1 MTKNSIKA
9 FFLVLKVIIYLFLF
23 DITSSKAQIA
33 LEAIVTKV
41 YDGDTIE
48 ISTGDKV
55 RYIGIDAPELHK
67 KSDGFWEEINEPF
80 AKEAFE
86 KNKAL
91 VYGKKVKLVFDKE
104 KKDRYGRLLCYVFID
119 NIFVNELLLS
129 EALAFPYIKPPNT
142 YFKKRLLDAFKK
154 AFLSR
159 KNLFSSVI
167 KPSEINFYIG
177 KEVWYTGKI
186 RNIIIGNKKA
196 EIFTDY
202 LIIDAPKSSIKKL
215 NIYYGLNIYAYGK
228 LTKKHERI
236 RLIVKK
242 PSHLVLE

>member
-1 MTKNSIKA
+1 MVKTTVK
-9 FFLVLKVIIYLFLF
+9 VLLLILEAIIYLSLL
-23 DITSSKAQIA
+23 DINISRAQTA

-67 KSDGFWEEINEPF
+67 KNDSSWEEINELF
-80 AKEAFE
+80 AKEAYH

-91 VYGKKVKLVFDKE
+91 VYGRKVKLIFDKE
-104 KKDRYGRLLCYVFID
+104 KKDRYGRLLCYVFVD
-119 NIFVNELLLS
+119 DIFVNELLLS
-129 EALAFPYIKPPNT
+129 EGLAFPYIKPPNT

-154 AFLSR
+154 AFLNK
-159 KNLFSSVI
+159 KNLYSSVI
-167 KPSEINFYIG
+167 KHSELNFHIG
-177 KEVWYTGKI
+177 KEVWYAGKI

-196 EIFTDY
+196 EIFTDH
-202 LIIDAPKSSIKKL
+202 LIIDAPKSSLKKL
-215 NIYYGLNIYAYGK
+215 NVYYGLNIYAYGK
-228 LTKKHERI
+228 LIKKNERL

-242 PSHLVLE
+242 LSHIVSE